1 MLHLLV
7 DSTLTL
13 KIKTMM
19 TIASNGYM
27 YAMMEGG
34 MNATRGLADK
44 ILGISNNFFY
54 TAILL
59 YLATYPNGKIYRC
72 VLVVFLVGSVLELG
86 AGARGPLICN
96 IFVFMTYLGCRGLK
110 LSLKRMCLLASAVV
124 FFLYFSFA
132 FASARTDSIKNIDMT
147 NTGLAVSEVAEI
159 FFWQQGVTLDVV
171 IGETIRLEEH
181 LKNKGL
187 YIFSPLKNLLFGSV
201 ISDILGI
208 REFELGVQD
217 NRKVERSWY
226 LGGKLMFLINPKAYY
241 GGNGTGSSIVAES
254 YCCGGLFGT
263 VFWPFVYMYL
273 FILLWERHH
282 KKTYA
287 FFLLLSGLALWY
299 YSPRADTFMF
309 LLAIF
314 YAFLL
319 ISLVHFAL
327 KYLPTTE
334 ITNYIETYNIRK

>member
-1 MLHLLV
+1 MFLQSFCVMLHLLV

-27 YAMMEGG
+27 YAMMERG

-44 ILGISNNFFY
+44 ILGISDNFFY

-86 AGARGPLICN
+86 AGARGSLICN
-96 IFVFMTYLGCRGLK
+96 IFVFMTYLGCRGVK

-132 FASARTDSIKNIDMT
+132 VASARTDSIKNIDMT

-217 NRKVERSWY
+217 NRKVERS
-226 LGGKLMFLINPKAYY
+226 
-241 GGNGTGSSIVAES
+241 
-254 YCCGGLFGT
+254 
-263 VFWPFVYMYL
+263 
-273 FILLWERHH
+273 
-282 KKTYA
+282 
-287 FFLLLSGLALWY
+287 
-299 YSPRADTFMF
+299 
-309 LLAIF
+309 
-314 YAFLL
+314 
-319 ISLVHFAL
+319 
-327 KYLPTTE
+327 
-334 ITNYIETYNIRK
+334 